1 VTPGARGDSG
11 GSHLLR
17 DPTDDQDDWA
27 WRRRIR
33 GNPTWLLVYRVLV
46 FTAGLV
52 LVLGGAAL
60 VPLPGPGWLIVIL
73 GIAVWASEF
82 EPAAR
87 LLDFVKTRVR
97 AWERWIRVQSWW
109 VKGLVGLGTALVVA
123 GALWLVMRVSGVP
136 EFLPDAFTTWLT
148 TNAGL

>member
-1 VTPGARGDSG
+1 VTPDAGESSG
-11 GSHLLR
+11 GSRLLR
-17 DPTDDQDDWA
+17 DPTDDEDDWA
-27 WRRRIR
+27 WRRRVR
-33 GNPTWLLVYRVLV
+33 ANRTSLLVYRVLV

-52 LVLGGAAL
+52 LVLGGIAL

-97 AWERWIRVQSWW
+97 AWERWVRDQSWW

-136 EFLPDAFTTWLT
+136 AFLPDGLTTWLT
-148 TNAGL
+148 TTAGL